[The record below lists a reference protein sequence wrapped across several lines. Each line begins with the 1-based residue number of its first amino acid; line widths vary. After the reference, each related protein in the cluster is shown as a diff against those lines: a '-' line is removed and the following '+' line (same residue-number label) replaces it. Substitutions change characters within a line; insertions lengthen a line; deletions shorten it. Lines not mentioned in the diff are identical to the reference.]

1 MENNNSLIPVLLEQI
16 RQDLGE
22 ELNGIYVED
31 VRVGV
36 VYSGVKI
43 TGGYG
48 GIAAT
53 QPQKPQ
59 SDSAHC
65 ATLPKAGDMNGR
77 PASEIME
84 MAISDNTLKAVIGVA
99 TVNALATMIC
109 DLYPEKYPFSDTDV
123 LELIKPGDKVGM
135 VGHFSPMIP
144 RILKITDNLTV
155 IEKKDIFDDRINVV
169 QEHEAAEVLSGSDVV
184 IITASTLVNGTTEEL
199 ISMKENAREA
209 VLLGPSAV
217 MLPQPFYDKGF
228 TAVMGTRINDTD
240 TMLKVVSEAGGTK
253 HLLKKCGEKFS
264 FVK

>member
-1 MENNNSLIPVLLEQI
+1 MENKPIMSLLLEQI
-16 RQDLGE
+16 KQELGTTFDD
-22 ELNGIYVED
+22 IYVED

-53 QPQKPQ
+53 QPQSPR
-59 SDSAHC
+59 SNSAHC
-65 ATLPKAGDMNGR
+65 STLPKAGDMTGM
-77 PASEIME
+77 PASEVME
-84 MAISDNTLKAVIGVA
+84 MALSDNTLKAVVGVA

-109 DLYPEKYPFSDTDV
+109 ERNPEKYKFSDTDV
-123 LELIKPGDKVGM
+123 LDLIKPGDNVGM

-144 RILKITDNLTV
+144 RILKITEQLTV
-155 IEKKDIFDDRINVV
+155 IEKKDIFDERINVV
-169 QEHEAAEVLSGSDVV
+169 QEHEAAEVISGSDVV
-184 IITASTLVNGTTEEL
+184 IITASTLVNGTTDEL
-199 ISMKENAREA
+199 ITMKGKARETI
-209 VLLGPSAV
+209 LLGPSAV